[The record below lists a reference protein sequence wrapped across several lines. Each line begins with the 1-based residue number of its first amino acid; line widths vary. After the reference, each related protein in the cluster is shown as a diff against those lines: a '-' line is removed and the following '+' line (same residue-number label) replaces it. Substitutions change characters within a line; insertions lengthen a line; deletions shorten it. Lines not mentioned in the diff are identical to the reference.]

1 VSQEKTPAATPFQFT
16 GRAGE
21 FFKIWIVN
29 VLLAIVTLG
38 IYSAWAKVRT
48 TGYFYSHTR
57 LDNTSF
63 EYLGD
68 PVAILKGR
76 LIAFGVLILY
86 IVTTQLYPVTE
97 PLFVL
102 ALVVAMP
109 WLVVQALRFRARNS
123 AYRNIRFD
131 FEGSYREAIAVF
143 IGLPLL
149 TLVTLGLA
157 YPYFVFRKNEFVV
170 RNSGYGAVHFGF
182 KAMAKGFYFIYLK
195 ALAAL
200 LLGGLL
206 ISTILFG
213 VMAMGMG
220 VGSDS
225 ASLTTNPLVIATIA
239 LPLSL
244 LYLWVGIYVRTAVA
258 NLIWSHVSLD
268 WMGLRSTLKTNRM
281 VWLYVSNTLAII
293 GSLGVLIP
301 WARIRM
307 ARYRVHSLV
316 LVGSEELDRY
326 VAVERKTAGTT
337 GEGLSDVF
345 DVAVGI

>member
-1 VSQEKTPAATPFQFT
+1 V
-16 GRAGE
+16 
-21 FFKIWIVN
+21 
-29 VLLAIVTLG
+29 
-38 IYSAWAKVRT
+38 
-48 TGYFYSHTR
+48 
-57 LDNTSF
+57 
-63 EYLGD
+63 
-68 PVAILKGR
+68 
-76 LIAFGVLILY
+76 
-86 IVTTQLYPVTE
+86 
-97 PLFVL
+97 
-102 ALVVAMP
+102 
-109 WLVVQALRFRARNS
+109 RNS

-149 TLVTLGLA
+149 TVVTLGLA

-170 RNSGYGAVHFGF
+170 RNSGYGAAHFGF
-182 KAMAKGFYFIYLK
+182 KAMAKGFYFIYFK

-206 ISTILFG
+206 ISILFG
-213 VMAMGMG
+213 AMMMGMG

-225 ASLTTNPLVIATIA
+225 ASLTTNPLVVATIA

-281 VWLYVSNTLAII
+281 VWLYVSNMLAII
-293 GSLGVLIP
+293 GSLGLLIP
-301 WARIRM
+301 WAHIRM

-326 VAVERKTAGTT
+326 VAAERKTAGTT